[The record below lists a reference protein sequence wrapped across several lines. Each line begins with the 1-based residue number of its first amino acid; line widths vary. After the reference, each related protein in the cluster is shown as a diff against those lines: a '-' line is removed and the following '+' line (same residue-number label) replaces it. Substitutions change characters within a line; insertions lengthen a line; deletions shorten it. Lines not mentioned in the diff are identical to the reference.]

1 MSNKANCGKAR
12 AVEIQKRAK
21 RKKRKGRK
29 ECFESGMKMLLRI
42 GEDSD
47 QAGRRICLKWNG
59 ITSLLKIGGR
69 MLRYVFCPIFINEED
84 LEISV

>member
-1 MSNKANCGKAR
+1 MSKPNMEKNNWRLEKGGAR
-12 AVEIQKRAK
+12 SVEIKMGKSQSCGDSKRAK

-47 QAGRRICLKWNG
+47 Q
-59 ITSLLKIGGR
+59 GGEF
-69 MLRYVFCPIFINEED
+69 V
-84 LEISV
+84 

>member
-1 MSNKANCGKAR
+1 MEKNNWRLEKGGAR
-12 AVEIQKRAK
+12 SVEIKMGKSKSCGDSKRAK

-47 QAGRRICLKWNG
+47 Q
-59 ITSLLKIGGR
+59 GGEF
-69 MLRYVFCPIFINEED
+69 V
-84 LEISV
+84 

>member
-1 MSNKANCGKAR
+1 LEIGKGRSKKCGDQNGEKQELWR
-12 AVEIQKRAK
+12 FKKGAK

-47 QAGRRICLKWNG
+47 Q
-59 ITSLLKIGGR
+59 GGEF
-69 MLRYVFCPIFINEED
+69 V
-84 LEISV
+84 

>member
-1 MSNKANCGKAR
+1 VWRSKWGKAR

-47 QAGRRICLKWNG
+47 Q
-59 ITSLLKIGGR
+59 GGEF
-69 MLRYVFCPIFINEED
+69 V
-84 LEISV
+84 